1 MDNQTKVIFILLAI
15 VLILSIIM
23 GLKIAGVIKPSQKPK
38 KTVEEQNVI
47 DEKTDEIEI
56 EESYNNNLFL
66 KILRFIIM
74 HLNLIG
80 FGIVIFTS
88 IGSAKLYKKINMPDW
103 AINFYYMYPIIALV
117 MGFMPRIIEIILSS
131 FVGLTALSCICKF
144 FGCLEMS
151 EWWPLAGIAGT
162 LLILLGL
169 GKGVIKIFLIIGILL
184 ILSYVYAHVVSS
196 IRLARKEDRGIGFTI
211 GLILLPTIFKPILGY
226 LK

>member
-1 MDNQTKVIFILLAI
+1 
-15 VLILSIIM
+15 
-23 GLKIAGVIKPSQKPK
+23 
-38 KTVEEQNVI
+38 
-47 DEKTDEIEI
+47 
-56 EESYNNNLFL
+56 
-66 KILRFIIM
+66 
-74 HLNLIG
+74 
-80 FGIVIFTS
+80 
-88 IGSAKLYKKINMPDW
+88 
-103 AINFYYMYPIIALV
+103 MYPIIALV